1 MSLLLKSFTFTVLVL
16 GGVGLDTTE
25 DIVVL
30 DVVGLQ
36 TTEDTVVLDTVG
48 LETTEDTVATGVWK
62 LTDED
67 VLIAGVTSDAE
78 LEEKLGKP
86 DASANISLTLLLL
99 VSISRP

>member
-1 MSLLLKSFTFTVLVL
+1 M
-16 GGVGLDTTE
+16 
-25 DIVVL
+25 
-30 DVVGLQ
+30 Q
-36 TTEDTVVLDTVG
+36 TTEDTVVLDAVG
-48 LETTEDTVATGVWK
+48 LETTEDTVALDTVGWETTEDTVAMGVWK

-67 VLIAGVTSDAE
+67 VLVVGVTSDAE